1 VIISTLDREN
11 QDTYLVDKSSV
22 LCTLNIR
29 QIEMKS
35 AGFVS
40 ALNLT
45 GQSTMDLNTNQAMF
59 VLQNKIRTLTTLSNR
74 QFEFC
79 I

>member
-1 VIISTLDREN
+1 
-11 QDTYLVDKSSV
+11 
-22 LCTLNIR
+22 
-29 QIEMKS
+29 MKS

-45 GQSTMDLNTNQAMF
+45 GPNTSDTNPTKF
-59 VLQNKIRTLTTLSNR
+59 LLQNRIRTLTTLSNI
-74 QFEFC
+74 EKKN